1 MTDMIGVRLTPE
13 NQSALTTLQEQEPVV
28 IDEIVNRALSS
39 YFFALKFAAFRAR
52 LIKPQR
58 VSQST
63 QKKNSSPSLVKL
75 NHLASLAGWQSR
87 CPRPVPPNGCLHR
100 CL

>member
-39 YFFALKFAAFRAR
+39 YFFALKFDAFRAR
-52 LIKPQR
+52 LIKPPEGQPVYTEEEF
-58 VSQST
+58 VSI
-63 QKKNSSPSLVKL
+63 V
-75 NHLASLAGWQSR
+75 G
-87 CPRPVPPNGCLHR
+87 
-100 CL
+100 

>member
-39 YFFALKFAAFRAR
+39 YFFALKFDAFR
-52 LIKPQR
+52 
-58 VSQST
+58 
-63 QKKNSSPSLVKL
+63 SS
-75 NHLASLAGWQSR
+75 
-87 CPRPVPPNGCLHR
+87 NGE
-100 CL
+100 